1 LHCLAGF
8 TELKI
13 LGSEHPS
20 SPAKPNIVGGKHFS
34 SSSSQSSADEDFALE
49 EDFTVLL
56 LDFELS
62 FLLLLDTGSS
72 ESALLPLSSPQAARR
87 KTQDKIAR
95 PFDRHFGRLSVPLR
109 DLFITLIFF
118 IKSSPRNKLKHLV

>member
-1 LHCLAGF
+1 
-8 TELKI
+8 
-13 LGSEHPS
+13 
-20 SPAKPNIVGGKHFS
+20 VHFS

-49 EDFTVLL
+49 EEFLLDEDFAVLL

-72 ESALLPLSSPQAARR
+72 ESALLPLSSPQDVRR

-109 DLFITLIFF
+109 DLFITLNFF
-118 IKSSPRNKLKHLV
+118 IQSSKG